1 MSSDAE
7 ICWPEG
13 FMCIGG
19 RSFAWVFA
27 NREEFVKFTVDKMDS
42 PSGLFKQWKDYC
54 LEQTSNE
61 SGCKSSKSSKTKDC
75 KKLYEVNS
83 VKTKEE
89 TKEDTGNK
97 NQYRHPFAS

>member
-19 RSFAWVFA
+19 RSFEWVYA
-27 NREEFVKFTVDKMDS
+27 NRAEFVKFTVDKMDS

-54 LEQTSNE
+54 LKQNRDE
-61 SGCKSSKSSKTKDC
+61 SDCKSSKTKDGE
-75 KKLYEVNS
+75 KLYEINQTEA
-83 VKTKEE
+83 KE
-89 TKEDTGNK
+89 TKKETEEIEK
-97 NQYRHPFAS
+97 AQKE